1 MKKFV
6 SVLLALAL
14 TLALSVSALA
24 AGNGSIT
31 IDNAVVDKTYT
42 IYRIFDLN
50 SHSDDYKAINY
61 TVNSKWNAFF
71 AERAKG
77 REFVKIDEM
86 GYVTWLDGKSPAD
99 FAAAAFEFVKANN
112 IASDG
117 QQKATSST
125 VKFDN
130 LDLGYYLVQSDL
142 GALCSLDTTMPDVT
156 IKEKNGVP
164 TAEKKVKENSTGN
177 YGATNDANV
186 GDTVEFRTLINV
198 IDGQPK
204 NYVLHDKMSAGL
216 TFDASSVKVTVNGTA
231 FAAENYTLVTTG
243 LNDGCTFEI
252 RFKDTTTD
260 GVTASVL
267 QPNDAVVVTYS
278 ATVNSSAVVAG
289 TGNPN
294 ETKLSYTDTNSK
306 SHDTTPSV
314 TRTYTWQVDVFKYT
328 KNGEKEVALK
338 DAEFVLYRGTGD
350 NGDNK
355 EYVIVTDGKVFG
367 WTTEKTQA
375 TVFKTPENGKF
386 SIVGLDAG
394 TYYLEETKAPAGYNL
409 LKDPIKVVITASID
423 ETTHAGTAT
432 ITYNET
438 YTGEVKVENNTGTE
452 LPSTGGMGTTI
463 FYVLGGVLMAGA
475 FVLLVV
481 RKRMRTE

>member
-6 SVLLALAL
+6 SVLLALAM

-24 AGNGSIT
+24 AGETGSIT
-31 IDNAVVDKTYT
+31 IDNAVKDQTYT

-50 SHSDDYKAINY
+50 DHNTDYSAINY
-61 TVNSKWNAFF
+61 KVSTKWAGFF
-71 AERAKG
+71 QTGAEG
-77 REFVKIDEM
+77 LNYVDIDDM
-86 GYVTWLDGKSPAD
+86 GYVTWKAD
-99 FAAAAFEFVKANN
+99 KKDAASLQAFAAAALAYAKDHSVVN
-112 IASDG
+112 DG
-117 QQKATSST
+117 AATATGSE
-125 VKFDN
+125 VKFEN
-130 LDLGYYLVQSDL
+130 LELGYYLVQSGL
-142 GALCSLDTTMPDVT
+142 GTLCALDTNMPNVT
-156 IKEKNGVP
+156 IKEKNGEP
-164 TAEKKVKENSTGN
+164 TVDKEVQE
-177 YGATNDANV
+177 GANWGKTNDANI
-186 GDTVEFRTLINV
+186 GDTVNFQTTINV
-198 IDGQPK
+198 VDGDPK
-204 NYVLHDKMSAGL
+204 DYVLHDTMSEGL
-216 TFDASSVKVTVNGTA
+216 TFNGTVEVTVNGTKI
-231 FAAENYTLVTTG
+231 TTG
-243 LNDGCTFEI
+243 YQLVNPGTNGCTFDVV
-252 RFKDTTTD
+252 FTNGTLK
-260 GVTASVL
+260 
-267 QPNDAVVVTYS
+267 PNDVVVVTYS

-294 ETKLSYTDTNSK
+294 ETKLSYTDTNSE

-350 NGDNK
+350 NK
-355 EYVIVTDGKVFG
+355 EYVIVTDGKVSG

-394 TYYLEETKAPAGYNL
+394 TYYLEETKAPAGYNM
-409 LKDPIKVVITASID
+409 LKDPIKVVITAIID

>member
-24 AGNGSIT
+24 ANGYNDNSGTIT
-31 IDNAVVDKTYT
+31 IDNAVVGKTYT
-42 IYRIFDLN
+42 IYEILKLESYNNDATPKAY
-50 SHSDDYKAINY
+50 SYKATDTWVDFINGNDIKDVY
-61 TVNSKWNAFF
+61 
-71 AERAKG
+71 
-77 REFVKIDEM
+77 VKVDGQ
-86 GYVTWLDGKSPAD
+86 GYVTWVDGASVAD
-99 FAAAAFEFVKANN
+99 FAAKAKIYAEKLDANQGKKTADSSKVEFTGLN
-112 IASDG
+112 
-117 QQKATSST
+117 
-125 VKFDN
+125 
-130 LDLGYYLVQSDL
+130 LGYYLVVSDL
-142 GALCSLDTTMPDVT
+142 GALCSLDTTEPNVI
-156 IKEKNGVP
+156 IKEKNGEP
-164 TAEKKVKENSTGN
+164 TIDKKVQEGENWGK
-177 YGATNDANV
+177 TNDANI
-186 GDTVEFRTLINV
+186 GDTVNFQTTINV
-198 IDGQPK
+198 VDGDPK
-204 NYVLHDKMSAGL
+204 DYVLHDTMSEGL
-216 TFDASSVKVTVNGTA
+216 TFKGTVEVTVNGTKI
-231 FAAENYTLVTTG
+231 TTG
-243 LNDGCTFEI
+243 YQLVNPGTNGCTFDVV
-252 RFKDTTTD
+252 FTNGTLK
-260 GVTASVL
+260 
-267 QPNDAVVVTYS
+267 PNDVVVVTYS

-350 NGDNK
+350 NK
-355 EYVIVTDGKVFG
+355 EYVIVTDGKVSG

-394 TYYLEETKAPAGYNL
+394 TYYLEETKAPAGYNM
-409 LKDPIKVVITASID
+409 LKDPIKVVITAIID

>member
-1 MKKFV
+1 M
-6 SVLLALAL
+6 

-24 AGNGSIT
+24 VDTNGSIKV
-31 IDNAVVDKTYT
+31 DNAVDGKTYT

-50 SHSDDYKAINY
+50 DHNSDYTAINY
-61 TVNSKWNAFF
+61 KVSTKWADFF
-71 AERAKG
+71 KTGAKG
-77 REFVKIDEM
+77 LDYVTIDEL
-86 GYVTWLDGKSPAD
+86 GYVTWKEGASAAD
-99 FAAAAFEFVKANN
+99 FAKEAIAFAKANN
-112 IASDG
+112 IVADG
-117 QQKATSST
+117 NATAANGT
-125 VKFDN
+125 VEFKD
-130 LDLGYYLVQSDL
+130 LPLGYYLVQSDL

-186 GDTVEFRTLINV
+186 GDTVEFRTTINV

-216 TFDASSVKVTVNGTA
+216 TFDASSVKVAVNGAA

-243 LNDGCTFEI
+243 FTDGCTFEI
-252 RFKDTTTD
+252 RFTDKTTG

-267 QPNDAVVVTYS
+267 QPNDVVVVTYS

-294 ETKLSYTDTNSK
+294 ETKLSYKDINDNS
-306 SHDTTPSV
+306 HETTPSV

-328 KNGEKEVALK
+328 MNDKDKVALK

-350 NGDNK
+350 NK
-355 EYVIVTDGKVFG
+355 EYVIVTDGKVSG
-367 WTTEKTQA
+367 WTADKTKA
-375 TVFKTPENGKF
+375 TVFKTPENGEF

-394 TYYLEETKAPAGYNL
+394 TYYLEETKAPAGYNM
-409 LKDPIKVVITASID
+409 LKDSIEIVITATID
-423 ETTHAGTAT
+423 NNNAGTAT
-432 ITYNET
+432 ITYNKNS
-438 YTGEVKVENNTGTE
+438 TGTVEVLNQTGTE